1 MKTLFH
7 PTLVL
12 LTLTLVAS
20 IPLHA
25 QDSLGLQ
32 ECYRLL
38 EQNYPLMRQKDLLT
52 RRTELTQ
59 ESIRKTFLPQ
69 ASLNAQ
75 ATWQS
80 DVPHV
85 PVSPPGSDLPIPNK
99 DQYRATLDV
108 TQLVYD
114 GGAVRNSIDAEKL
127 IAQADQQQV
136 EVAIHHVKRRL
147 NQAYFTVL
155 LLQETDRLLSLAEQN
170 LLTQLREVRS
180 AIRNGTAIPST
191 ADILQAGILKTRQQR
206 FENRADRD
214 AALQTLSDLIGV
226 QIDTSTVLQR
236 PEVEAQF
243 TGSLARPELSLYAI
257 QQQHVD
263 ATSRVIGA
271 SNTPKLS
278 LFAQGG
284 YGNPGLNLLDNT
296 FQPFFMGGVRL
307 SWTILDWSRV
317 NDQQQA
323 LLIRKDLID
332 TEREAF
338 ELNTNTEL
346 NRQRA
351 EIEKLTQLL
360 RTDEEII
367 ALRTR
372 VARTARTQL
381 QNGTLTASEYLI
393 EENALNESMIT
404 RSVHEI
410 RLLQAHA
417 DYRIIQGITE

>member
-1 MKTLFH
+1 
-7 PTLVL
+7 
-12 LTLTLVAS
+12 
-20 IPLHA
+20 
-25 QDSLGLQ
+25 
-32 ECYRLL
+32 
-38 EQNYPLMRQKDLLT
+38 
-52 RRTELTQ
+52 
-59 ESIRKTFLPQ
+59 
-69 ASLNAQ
+69 
-75 ATWQS
+75 
-80 DVPHV
+80 
-85 PVSPPGSDLPIPNK
+85 
-99 DQYRATLDV
+99 
-108 TQLVYD
+108 
-114 GGAVRNSIDAEKL
+114 
-127 IAQADQQQV
+127 
-136 EVAIHHVKRRL
+136 
-147 NQAYFTVL
+147 
-155 LLQETDRLLSLAEQN
+155 
-170 LLTQLREVRS
+170 
-180 AIRNGTAIPST
+180 
-191 ADILQAGILKTRQQR
+191 
-206 FENRADRD
+206 
-214 AALQTLSDLIGV
+214 
-226 QIDTSTVLQR
+226 
-236 PEVEAQF
+236 VEAQF
-243 TGSLARPELSLYAI
+243 TGSLARPELRLYAI

-410 RLLQAHA
+410 RLL
-417 DYRIIQGITE
+417 